1 MSRSLSFPRAEAA
14 LDRVLSGRWVPQV
27 VALYALTRVLT
38 TVMLAVVAPTQVPAD
53 MTDGERVGYFGF
65 TRLWDG
71 QWYEFV
77 GTYGY
82 PDHVPRDPAGQ
93 ALQNPWAFYP
103 LFPFLSRGVQEL
115 TGLSFAAAASTTALV
130 VGFGAAVAMAALLR
144 PRLGRVATLMVV
156 GLYAVFPSSPALQ
169 VAYTESLAMLLLCG
183 YLLAITRRRWLVA
196 AGLALLIGV
205 TRPIALPLGV
215 VTLVAVWRR
224 WRDREVEPFEPGE
237 ARATLA
243 SLAGCGVA
251 GLLWPGI
258 AWVATGE
265 RTAYVDT
272 MGAWSLTGKVEFLKP
287 WLTIPRD
294 YLGEWGPRLVL
305 ATVVLLIVGMVG
317 PWARRLGPE
326 LRVWPLVYA
335 AYVITV
341 QTPGTSTPR
350 YLLPMFPYLAVLLGV
365 AGRDGRARGIPT
377 ALRAVALLVVFG
389 WLQWEWVSVLWRF
402 TPPVD
407 WAP

>member
-27 VALYALTRVLT
+27 VVLYALTRVLT

-156 GLYAVFPSSPALQ
+156 GLYAVFPSSPARSEEHTSELQ
-169 VAYTESLAMLLLCG
+169 SH
-183 YLLAITRRRWLVA
+183 
-196 AGLALLIGV
+196 
-205 TRPIALPLGV
+205 
-215 VTLVAVWRR
+215 
-224 WRDREVEPFEPGE
+224 
-237 ARATLA
+237 
-243 SLAGCGVA
+243 
-251 GLLWPGI
+251 
-258 AWVATGE
+258 
-265 RTAYVDT
+265 
-272 MGAWSLTGKVEFLKP
+272 
-287 WLTIPRD
+287 
-294 YLGEWGPRLVL
+294 
-305 ATVVLLIVGMVG
+305 
-317 PWARRLGPE
+317 
-326 LRVWPLVYA
+326 
-335 AYVITV
+335 
-341 QTPGTSTPR
+341 
-350 YLLPMFPYLAVLLGV
+350 
-365 AGRDGRARGIPT
+365 
-377 ALRAVALLVVFG
+377 
-389 WLQWEWVSVLWRF
+389 
-402 TPPVD
+402 
-407 WAP
+407 